1 MIVVDNSVAAA
12 WFLNE
17 QDDYAEKVLGRLDE
31 GETMLV
37 PSLWILEITNTML
50 VMARRRQITRVI
62 RLSALEQIRK
72 LPVRLASGV
81 SIASL
86 GVLEELATRH
96 QLSAYDAEY
105 LRVAIDNKAPL
116 ASNDKALNRAAEKE
130 GVNLFVADES

>member
-17 QDDYAEKVLGRLDE
+17 QDVYAERVLDHLDS
-31 GETMLV
+31 GKTMLV
-37 PSLWILEITNTML
+37 PALWLLEITNTLL
-50 VMARRRQITRVI
+50 VMERRRQITRVV
-62 RLSALEQIRK
+62 RLSALAQIRK
-72 LPVRLASGV
+72 LPVSIAAGL

-86 GVLEELATRH
+86 EILEELATKH

-105 LRVAIDNKAPL
+105 LRVAIDNQAPL

-130 GVNLFVADES
+130 GVKLLVLE